1 MNFKRCAISFAL
13 FGVVLAGLA
22 LPASAATYKG
32 SFTLPSETIWGSTVL
47 APGDYTVFADAFGTM
62 PTFRIE
68 GNGKTV
74 NILAGPIEYSEPSL
88 DGKGKIEIT
97 EVNGTNVV
105 TKFTA
110 AAIGREFAFSVPRSI
125 KKGNF
130 PPVALKKVAIP
141 VSSSH

>member
-13 FGVVLAGLA
+13 LAVVLGGLA

-32 SFTLPSETIWGSTVL
+32 AFTLPSETVWGSTVL
-47 APGDYTVFADAFGTM
+47 EPGDYTVFTDSFGPM
-62 PTFRIE
+62 PVIRVE
-68 GNGKTV
+68 GNGKTINV
-74 NILAGPIEYSEPSL
+74 LSGPAQYSEPSAET
-88 DGKGKIEIT
+88 KGQIEIT

-125 KKGNF
+125 KKGNY